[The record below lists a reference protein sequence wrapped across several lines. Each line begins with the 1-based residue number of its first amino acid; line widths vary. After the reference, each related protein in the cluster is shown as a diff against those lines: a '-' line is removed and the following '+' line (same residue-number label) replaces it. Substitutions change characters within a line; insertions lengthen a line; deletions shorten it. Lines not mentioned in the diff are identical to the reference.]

1 MHRGGAYSDDTGK
14 RAAALAALDEHAIT
28 LHLVARFIDEA
39 LPAECRQVLIGIWRG
54 MTFKA
59 MARRWGG
66 HWLIYETRYLK
77 MLHSLEAYAGHV
89 LEAVG
94 GACANGRRGNIRV

>member
-1 MHRGGAYSDDTGK
+1 MHRGGAYTDDTGK

-28 LHLVARFIDEA
+28 LRLVASFIDEA
-39 LPAECRQVLIGIWRG
+39 MPEECRPVLIGIWRG
-54 MTFKA
+54 WTFKA

-66 HWLIYETRYLK
+66 HWLIYEMKYLK

-89 LEAVG
+89 FEAAG
-94 GACANGRRGNIRV
+94 GACANGRRGNIRA